1 MEREARGVS
10 RQDHP
15 LKEATMRSTAGRGR
29 RVSPYR
35 SGRAWDSARAAKAL
49 IPWIN
54 QALGMPND
62 RVSGSLEELET
73 RETAQLE

>member
-1 MEREARGVS
+1 
-10 RQDHP
+10 
-15 LKEATMRSTAGRGR
+15 
-29 RVSPYR
+29 
-35 SGRAWDSARAAKAL
+35 L